1 MLLNGSFGS
10 LDEAFDACET
20 MIKEQVTALVKNYL
34 DSYIETFV
42 TSVFDVID
50 KIVDFTEMLMDWL
63 FDRISLNKAEMMLTI
78 WVVRE

>member
-1 MLLNGSFGS
+1 M
-10 LDEAFDACET
+10 DEAFDACET
-20 MIKEQVTALVKNYL
+20 IIKEQVTAFVKNYL
-34 DSYIETFV
+34 DPYIETFV

-50 KIVDFTEMLMDWL
+50 TIVDFTEMLMDWL

>member
-1 MLLNGSFGS
+1 M
-10 LDEAFDACET
+10 
-20 MIKEQVTALVKNYL
+20 KNYF
-34 DSYIETFV
+34 DPYIETFV

-50 KIVDFTEMLMDWL
+50 TIVDFTEMLMDWL